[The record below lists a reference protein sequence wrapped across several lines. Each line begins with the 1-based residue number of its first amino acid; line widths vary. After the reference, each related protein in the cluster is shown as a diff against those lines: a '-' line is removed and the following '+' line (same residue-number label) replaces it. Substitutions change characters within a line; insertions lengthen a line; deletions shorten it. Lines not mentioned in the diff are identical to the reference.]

1 MFIATLFP
9 IAKLW
14 YQLGCLPMKKWIK
27 KMSHTH
33 THTHTHTMESYST
46 IKKNEKMSFAG
57 KWMEM
62 GINTLSKISQAHKG
76 KDHIFLSHMWNLQT
90 RKRT

>member
-1 MFIATLFP
+1 
-9 IAKLW
+9 
-14 YQLGCLPMKKWIK
+14 
-27 KMSHTH
+27 
-33 THTHTHTMESYST
+33 MESYST